1 MKLVE
6 VSENGRRGWNKV
18 DCTCTGGYVGKP
30 VNELARTPRIVTTTT
45 SS

>member
-30 VNELARTPRIVTTTT
+30 VNELALDSPHRDDHDK
-45 SS
+45 